1 MKNIA
6 FLASLLFLISC
17 NTGKKVQS
25 GNQLFLTGIKWTIL
39 KIRESMVANTHNART
54 IELPTK

>member
-17 NTGKKVQS
+17 NTGKKSPKRKSALSNWDQMDYPQ
-25 GNQLFLTGIKWTIL
+25 N
-39 KIRESMVANTHNART
+39 
-54 IELPTK
+54 